1 MNPFLTS
8 LSVYLGSKLWSNQG
22 GIFMPRRGENIRK
35 RTDGRWEG
43 RYVKL
48 RNATGKAIYGS
59 VYAKTYLE
67 VKRKLTEINNQ
78 VQNNTLPT
86 KNKKTL
92 FRELLYLWLENN
104 RIKLKPQTYADYNY
118 MIESHIIPDVGSIT
132 ITMIDAKF
140 INALLL
146 QKSINGRLD
155 GKGGLS
161 ASYIKKIS
169 FIIIATLEF
178 AVKENYCHPIKGDII
193 RPAKTKNELEI
204 LTISEQTTLENYVM
218 PDIDERKLGVLLS
231 LYIGLR
237 IGEVCGL
244 RWCDIDFETRTM
256 HIRHTIERIKVVG
269 AKVGE
274 PKTKLVMCDVKT
286 ISSNRILPIPPNL
299 FLLLLKFRGNDNDYI
314 LKGNSY
320 EYTDPRTC
328 QYSFH
333 KYLSACK
340 IRKVNYHALR
350 HTFAT
355 RCIESGMD
363 IKSLSEML
371 GHASANITLNTYVHS
386 SLEHKRSQLET
397 MTVYCGQ

>member
-1 MNPFLTS
+1 
-8 LSVYLGSKLWSNQG
+8 
-22 GIFMPRRGENIRK
+22 MPRRGENIHKRK
-35 RTDGRWEG
+35 DGRWEG
-43 RYVKL
+43 RYVKQRDL
-48 RNATGKAIYGS
+48 SGKATYGS
-59 VYAKTYLE
+59 VYAKSYLE
-67 VKRKLTEINNQ
+67 VKRKLTEINCM
-78 VQNNTLPT
+78 VQNNTLPAERKRVT
-86 KNKKTL
+86 
-92 FRELLYLWLENN
+92 FREILYLWLENN

-118 MIESHIIPDVGSIT
+118 MIESHIIPDIGSIT

-169 FIIIATLEF
+169 FIIVATLEF
-178 AVKENYCHPIKGDII
+178 AVKENYCQPIKGDII
-193 RPAKTKNELEI
+193 RPAKSKKELEI
-204 LTISEQTTLENYVM
+204 LTISEQTALENYIS
-218 PDIDERKLGVLLS
+218 PNIDERKLGVLLS

-244 RWCDIDFETRTM
+244 RWCDIDFETRTI

-269 AKVGE
+269 AKTGE
-274 PKTKLVMCDVKT
+274 PKTKLLMCDVKT

-299 FLLLLKFRGNDNDYI
+299 FFLLLKFRADDKSFI
-314 LKGNSY
+314 LKGNTY
-320 EYTDPRTC
+320 DYTDPRIC
-328 QYSFH
+328 QYSFQR
-333 KYLSACK
+333 YLSACN

-371 GHASANITLNTYVHS
+371 GHASVNITLNTYVHS